1 MARTRIKICGVRDAA
16 TARIAADA
24 GADLIGLV
32 FAEAS
37 PRRITVAEA
46 RTIRASLPS
55 HVEPVAL
62 FVDHPIDSIR
72 SICDATGIS
81 TVQLHGGEK
90 PEIVEKLRPLRVIK
104 ALSAKQDDWAN
115 VVSEWKAVAPQLA
128 AVLCDAPPPPDADKG
143 FRGGHGQVFD
153 WNALA
158 AAKRSGFFTGFP
170 PMFLAGGLTPD
181 NVALAIR
188 SVRPEG
194 VDVSSGV
201 ESARGIKDPALIRAF
216 CDAVRRCD

>member
-37 PRRITVAEA
+37 PRRVTVDEA
-46 RTIRASLPS
+46 RAIRASLPS
-55 HVEPVAL
+55 RVQPVAL
-62 FVDHPIDSIR
+62 FVDHPVDSIH
-72 SICDATGIS
+72 SICEATGIT
-81 TVQLHGGEK
+81 TVQLHGGEE
-90 PEIVEKLRPLRVIK
+90 PEIVEELRPLRVIK
-104 ALSAKQDDWAN
+104 ALSAKQDDWVS
-115 VVSEWKAVAPQLA
+115 VVSAWKAVAPQLE
-128 AVLCDAPPPPDADKG
+128 AVLCDAPPPPDAAKG
-143 FRGGHGQVFD
+143 FRGGHGQAFD

-158 AAKRSGFFTGFP
+158 AAKQSGLFTGFP

-181 NVALAIR
+181 NVAVAIKT
-188 SVRPEG
+188 VRPEG

-201 ESARGIKDPALIRAF
+201 ESARGIKDPALVRAF

>member
-1 MARTRIKICGVRDAA
+1 MVRTRIKICGIRDVA

-24 GADLIGLV
+24 GADLVGLV

-37 PRRITVAEA
+37 PRRVTVEEA
-46 RTIRASLPS
+46 RAIRASLPS

-62 FVDHPIDSIR
+62 FVDHPVDSIR
-72 SICDATGIS
+72 SICKATAIT
-81 TVQLHGGEK
+81 TVQLHGREK
-90 PEIVEKLRPLRVIK
+90 PEVIEALHPLRVMK
-104 ALSAKQDDWAN
+104 ALSAEHDDWET
-115 VVSEWKAVAPQLA
+115 VVSSWKTVLHQIA
-128 AVLCDAPPPPDADKG
+128 AVLCDAPPPPDAAKG
-143 FRGGHGQVFD
+143 FRGGHGQAFD

-158 AAKRSGFFTGFP
+158 AAKGSGLFTGFP
-170 PMFLAGGLTPD
+170 PLFLAGGLTPA

-188 SVRPEG
+188 TVHPEG

-216 CDAVRRCD
+216 CDAVRHCD